1 MDATLDWRRSQYF
14 KQHIIFS
21 NSSRVGHV
29 ATPPAPKK
37 EADPDSALSLDPAV
51 CPPQPCPRAFPHIVL
66 RSPMCQ
72 VLDGSRQ
79 AVQTVRRSWSEH
91 GFALRPCLTYTKRRQ
106 PHWQSSRFGTLQV
119 DRTFTVPP
127 GWTFLLPFHFITP
140 NCKNIYLFHIYSLFF
155 FSVQKFLND
164 N

>member
-1 MDATLDWRRSQYF
+1 MPPWAEEEASTSNNILSSAIAAASVMLQHLLLRRKRRISFVSGSSCVSPTALSQG
-14 KQHIIFS
+14 FS
-21 NSSRVGHV
+21 SHRPEESDVPGAWWLEASS
-29 ATPPAPKK
+29 A
-37 EADPDSALSLDPAV
+37 DSAEELVWARLCFKA
-51 CPPQPCPRAFPHIVL
+51 
-66 RSPMCQ
+66 
-72 VLDGSRQ
+72 
-79 AVQTVRRSWSEH
+79 
-91 GFALRPCLTYTKRRQ
+91 CLTYTKRRQ

-155 FSVQKFLND
+155 FSVRKFLNE